1 MTTTP
6 ILTPKPA
13 AKVAAANPQPASM
26 SRSAEIRR
34 KQWSGEDR
42 YRMIAEAAYFRSERR
57 GFVSGSELQDW
68 LDAEIEVDDLL
79 GEAGP
84 R

>member
-1 MTTTP
+1 MSTTAIVP
-6 ILTPKPA
+6 PKPA
-13 AKVAAANPQPASM
+13 AKLAAASHPPATA
-26 SRSAEIRR
+26 SRATDIRR
-34 KQWSGEDR
+34 KEWSGEDR
-42 YRMIAEAAYFRSERR
+42 YRMIAEAAYFRAERR
-57 GFVSGSELQDW
+57 GFVCGSELQDW

>member
-1 MTTTP
+1 MTTTAIVP
-6 ILTPKPA
+6 PKPA
-13 AKVAAANPQPASM
+13 AKLAATSPPPATA
-26 SRSAEIRR
+26 SRTTDINR
-34 KQWSGEDR
+34 KAWSGEDR

-57 GFVSGSELQDW
+57 GFVCGSELQDW